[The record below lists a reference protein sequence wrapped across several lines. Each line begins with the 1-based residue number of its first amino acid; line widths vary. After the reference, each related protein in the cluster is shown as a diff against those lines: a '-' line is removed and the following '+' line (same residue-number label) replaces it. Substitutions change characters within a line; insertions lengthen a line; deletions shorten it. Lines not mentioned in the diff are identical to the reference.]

1 MAATGDFG
9 GLLRAVFVAG
19 HHAQGARVE
28 LQRHFAF
35 LARVAVG
42 IQQHHPVAGQGT
54 THGTGLEFL
63 ARRVADQRSGFRL
76 AEAVAQGQ
84 APGLLDVFDD
94 LRVHRLAGAD
104 QLPQAQ
110 ARAVGGEV
118 FLHQHP
124 PDGGR
129 CAEAGDIVAGQGFQQ
144 AAGGEARHVVDEHAG
159 AGVPGRE
166 EAAPGVLGPAGG
178 GDVQVQV
185 AGLQADP
192 VHGGKVAD
200 RVALVAV
207 QHQLGLGGGA
217 GGEVEQQR
225 IGGQGDAVRLE
236 FAGAGEGV
244 GVVDPA
250 RHRLPDA
257 DTGVV
262 ARQAVELR
270 GIGAAGDD
278 VADPAAVEAVA
289 QVFGGEQGGGGD
301 DHRADLERAQH
312 DLPERHFVAEHQQD
326 ALAALHA
333 ELAQVVGDAVGAAG
347 QVLEA
352 VALLAALVADDPERR
367 GIVARGHGV
376 EVVQRPVEFLELR
389 PAEVTHGGGVVG
401 AVGQEEVAC
410 SQEGEA
416 VAVHGGYPGFL
427 LSGLP
432 GSWRWPDRVGGLSIG
447 RRKSDKNAQNNRCV
461 VQKSHGLV
469 SRPQT
474 GAPEDFPWPGD
485 AGCE

>member
-1 MAATGDFG
+1 MAATGHFG

-35 LARVAVG
+35 LAWVAVG
-42 IQQHHPVAGQGT
+42 IQQRHPVAGQGT
-54 THGTGLEFL
+54 AHGADLEFL

-76 AEAVAQGQ
+76 AEAIAQGQ

-118 FLHQHP
+118 FLHQHA

-129 CAEAGDIVAGQGFQQ
+129 RAEAGDAVAGQGFQQ
-144 AAGGEARHVVDEHAG
+144 AAGGEARYVVDEDAG
-159 AGVPGRE
+159 AGIPGGK

-178 GDVQVQV
+178 GDIQVQV

-225 IGGQGDAVRLE
+225 VAGQGGAIRLE
-236 FAGAGEGV
+236 LAGEVEGIAM
-244 GVVDPA
+244 VDPA
-250 RHRLPDA
+250 RHRLADA
-257 DTGVV
+257 DAGVV
-262 ARQAVELR
+262 AGQAVELL

-278 VADPAAVEAVA
+278 VADPSAVEAVA

-301 DHRADLERAQH
+301 DHGANLEGGQH

-326 ALAALHA
+326 PLAALHA
-333 ELAQVVGDAVGAAG
+333 QLAQVVGDAVGTAG
-347 QVLEA
+347 QVAKA
-352 VALLAALVADDPERR
+352 VALLAALLADYPERG
-367 GIVARGHGV
+367 GIVVLGHVV
-376 EVVQRPVEFLELR
+376 EVVQRPVELLELR

-401 AVGQEEVAC
+401 AVGQQEVAGG
-410 SQEGEA
+410 QEGEA

-427 LSGLP
+427 LSGLS

-447 RRKSDKNAQNNRCV
+447 RRKSNKNAQNNRCV
-461 VQKSHGLV
+461 VQKSHG
-469 SRPQT
+469 
-474 GAPEDFPWPGD
+474 
-485 AGCE
+485 